1 MQRKL
6 LDHIFSTYIPTICL
20 MTIAGLTLFIDKSHF
35 KITISV
41 ALTTMLVIYTL
52 HRSISSNLP
61 KTSYLKMIDIWLFS
75 GLILPFIIICIL
87 VFLNHL
93 VLKESNEVVDIGMNG
108 KKSKWNSKMFLKSM
122 QIILPSTMC
131 TLCIV
136 YWIIGLVHNFSQDF

>member
-1 MQRKL
+1 MGTL
-6 LDHIFSTYIPTICL
+6 L
-20 MTIAGLTLFIDKSHF
+20 IDKSHF
-35 KITISV
+35 EITISV

-108 KKSKWNSKMFLKSM
+108 KKSNSNSKMFLKSM

-131 TLCIV
+131 ILCIV
-136 YWIIGLVHNFSQDF
+136 YWIIGLVHHFSQDF